1 MQIFRTEL
9 VGYLSTSLSSVA
21 IKTAWS
27 LKEESSDLSMHYA
40 LQQAF
45 AGAELVF
52 LDLRKR
58 APPQRPLP
66 AAEVVGGLVKPQ
78 RLRKLVKTVRKAF
91 DRGGGGQVG
100 PEDGER
106 RLLAGWKDH
115 EDYCEKLLE
124 KKICE
129 SFDVCSVAF
138 LHTLLGGGSHHFGP
152 RINSVPLHEAVA
164 HAQKMRMDNSQE
176 TGVDVNQQ
184 ERVLG
189 MAEKLAARIVADTC
203 KNLNSE
209 HEDYDEERRR
219 MTSHV
224 ASCVRA
230 LLLCPHFHAI
240 NIHELLDA
248 KRMMNQLVQADRLP
262 TENSLEGLLLLQHA
276 WRDHDVACHLARR
289 YKIAT
294 KFLYMVQLLLAS
306 SLLIFTHV
314 DLQVSW
320 MSSADLLFL
329 LALLSSATLSIEG
342 MFRPK
347 PRWRALRAAAS
358 SLESIIWS
366 YRARVG
372 EFQVHRKGMA
382 GHPETVLCKR
392 LNEWGSHLL
401 ASADLQRTA
410 LSKNFPETVFRHQ
423 QYAGQIPAP
432 DTEQMDDY
440 DSPAVDDHHSP
451 LHPALYVIFRMEKA
465 LSFYKR
471 RIPLYARHEIICK
484 LMILACS
491 VACSILAR
499 FESVIIIAS
508 VAAFATLVTTWS
520 EFVDAGSK
528 VERYTSAVQSMTSL
542 LNWWKKLSHVEK
554 ASLENISKLILESEQ
569 IIAHENNAWVSSGTT
584 GATANENG
592 ATDAGSPMVT
602 LSALDPKKMDTE

>member
-1 MQIFRTEL
+1 MGDKLFEDRRKTCFSHFVMLCNQVTQEAEDELREVYNVPVVRKLEKFPWKKLENPENRRYDLDPTARFLLLGDGLCQGALGPSADSFDNTPMQIFRTEL

-100 PEDGER
+100 PED
-106 RLLAGWKDH
+106 
-115 EDYCEKLLE
+115 
-124 KKICE
+124 
-129 SFDVCSVAF
+129 
-138 LHTLLGGGSHHFGP
+138 
-152 RINSVPLHEAVA
+152 AVA

-358 SLESIIWS
+358 SL
-366 YRARVG
+366 
-372 EFQVHRKGMA
+372 
-382 GHPETVLCKR
+382 
-392 LNEWGSHLL
+392 
-401 ASADLQRTA
+401 
-410 LSKNFPETVFRHQ
+410 
-423 QYAGQIPAP
+423 
-432 DTEQMDDY
+432 DTRRDEQ
-440 DSPAVDDHHSP
+440 
-451 LHPALYVIFRMEKA
+451 L
-465 LSFYKR
+465 